1 MESALTD
8 FKVRRLCIIYTT
20 VAYYTRI
27 YIFCQEVI
35 VFIKGKAA
43 ANQISCS
50 GTNRP
55 YLCGMPI
62 QTRCKTI
69 IIISLDGVCLVY
81 RLIVTLFI
89 EILNQIFIRTPLYFC
104 NDKPNSITKVD
115 NRIAQVALKIR
126 QLIPFAYPTTLLN
139 NIISKIISFI

>member
-20 VAYYTRI
+20 IAYYTHI

-35 VFIKGKAA
+35 VFIKEKPLQ
-43 ANQISCS
+43 NQISCS

-62 QTRCKTI
+62 QTRCKAI
-69 IIISLDGVCLVY
+69 IIISLDGVCLIY

-89 EILNQIFIRTPLYFC
+89 EMLNQIFIRTPLYFC

-139 NIISKIISFI
+139 NIISKSRSFI

>member
-20 VAYYTRI
+20 IAYYTYI

-35 VFIKGKAA
+35 VFIKGKTA

-62 QTRCKTI
+62 QTRCKAI
-69 IIISLDGVCLVY
+69 IIISLDGGCLIY
-81 RLIVTLFI
+81 RLIITLFI
-89 EILNQIFIRTPLYFC
+89 EMLNQIFIRTPLYFAMI
-104 NDKPNSITKVD
+104 NPT
-115 NRIAQVALKIR
+115 ALRSLTAESRK
-126 QLIPFAYPTTLLN
+126 
-139 NIISKIISFI
+139 